1 MFLKKIFFFILTF
14 FRVIYLFESKKNKNI
29 INYKHIELKKFKSK
43 KLIKSPIILEYL
55 KKDNKKDRFY
65 NDQILFVLF
74 YKKKIV
80 SFGWMHEGSNW
91 VITEI
96 NKKITI
102 KNSIFLFDFFTLPN
116 FRNKGFYTKI
126 LNLIKNKKTNKLFYI
141 YCLQNNKKSTKGIL
155 NANFILKNKITR
167 LKNV

>member
-74 YKKKIV
+74 YKKK
-80 SFGWMHEGSNW
+80 
-91 VITEI
+91 
-96 NKKITI
+96 
-102 KNSIFLFDFFTLPN
+102 LFPSD
-116 FRNKGFYTKI
+116 GCTKDQI
-126 LNLIKNKKTNKLFYI
+126 
-141 YCLQNNKKSTKGIL
+141 G
-155 NANFILKNKITR
+155 
-167 LKNV
+167 